1 MEFTILDYHILNLL
15 AENSMATEHIIK
27 SRLHQNINNRKHL
40 LVRLEMLSQQGLIKT
55 NGGVTYSLSSLGT
68 VIMGKKPAE
77 PQHLEIIKAR
87 GLPLKLTLSYI
98 EQLREKNRQQSIAV
112 AKNVPVKPLS
122 RVVSTKPSSPD
133 KVAKAKSRLA
143 TRELTALHEKVRR
156 QIGTKAGQGP
166 GVAKDVNQSQKKDE
180 VELSAIKTENKSP
193 QSNNVDANISAE
205 KHAALDNG
213 AKTSQATPAE
223 NASITSPDN
232 DNVSQADI
240 IQLSNQGSE
249 NVPLREVKNADIYC
263 LTKPEKLVVQLVKA
277 SHSTPKTR
285 LIEQATL
292 QGALVSKEDIDVAV
306 TSLLTRKLIRREKE
320 ERLVLVEGA
329 AFALGMDEGAQRR
342 DNNETDIFK
351 LNRRERI
358 VIEMGM
364 QHKRE
369 VIQLRNI
376 EETLRLCG
384 EDVSKSDVDEIVKSL
399 TKKQAIELKP
409 NKTYYLT
416 HLLTLAAGMK
426 TYSSKRHDRF
436 INAFKKPELF
446 DFLKPGAP
454 KSKKRVVKEKP
465 MSPQTSRTVDP
476 VKNVDDTPAKHDAE
490 TIENSASST
499 PPQPKSN
506 AMSESNKTV
515 QQELSSLREKLA
527 KPDFK
532 VEDLDDKVALLK
544 ELSSILPEDAKR
556 TRDLMASIVDDLNK
570 GA

>member
-27 SRLHQNINNRKHL
+27 SRLYQNINNRKHL
-40 LVRLEMLSQQGLIKT
+40 LVRLEILSQQGLIKT
-55 NGGVTYSLSSLGT
+55 NGGVTYSLSSLGM

-77 PQHLEIIKAR
+77 PQHLEIIKSR

-98 EQLREKNRQQSIAV
+98 EQLRENNRQRSIAV
-112 AKNVPVKPLS
+112 AKSVPVKPLA
-122 RVVSTKPSSPD
+122 RVASTKSSSQED
-133 KVAKAKSRLA
+133 ATKAKSRLA
-143 TRELTALHEKVRR
+143 TRELTALHEKVKR
-156 QIGTKAGQGP
+156 QIGTKPAARNVEKAVQKQDEARLSSLQP
-166 GVAKDVNQSQKKDE
+166 ENTTTQSSVPAKSV
-180 VELSAIKTENKSP
+180 
-193 QSNNVDANISAE
+193 
-205 KHAALDNG
+205 
-213 AKTSQATPAE
+213 ATPAQSPKATTAQSPKATTAK
-223 NASITSPDN
+223 NKSPDN
-232 DNVSQADI
+232 DNPAQANVVHP
-240 IQLSNQGSE
+240 SNQGSE
-249 NVPLREVKNADIYC
+249 NVPLKEIKNADIYC
-263 LTKPEKLVVQLVKA
+263 LTKSEKLVIQLVKA
-277 SHSTPKTR
+277 FHSTPKSR
-285 LIEQATL
+285 LVEQATL
-292 QGALVSKEDIDVAV
+292 QGALFSKEDIDVAV
-306 TSLLTRKLIRREKE
+306 TSLLTRKLIRCEND
-320 ERLVLVEGA
+320 ERLTLVEGA
-329 AFALGMDEGAQRR
+329 SFALGMNDDSQRR
-342 DNNETDIFK
+342 DNNETDIFN

-358 VIEMGM
+358 VIEMAM

-369 VIQLRNI
+369 VVQLRNI

-384 EDVSKSDVDEIVKSL
+384 EDVTKNDVDEIVKSL

-426 TYSSKRHDRF
+426 AYSSKRHDKS
-436 INAFKKPELF
+436 INAFKKPALF

-454 KSKKRVVKEKP
+454 KVKKRTVKEK
-465 MSPQTSRTVDP
+465 QTSPKSSRKVSP
-476 VKNVDDTPAKHDAE
+476 VKSADDTLAKHDAE
-490 TIENSASST
+490 SVKNAASST

-506 AMSESNKTV
+506 TMSESKKTV